1 MRLFGTL
8 YAAVYFLMIIVAFV
22 LPGFSS
28 EGYSIIQ
35 NSMGELGA
43 QATPGNWIMNVV
55 FILLSIVT
63 ILLGTKV
70 LRQFWVPLYLL
81 YFFAISLFFTAIFKH
96 SPITNSIFLEGE
108 HIAHSVFSLITGTA
122 FSGYCIAV
130 AFMIKRPVERA
141 SAIFMLCIAVGLSLL
156 ILELPEYKGIFQRV
170 LFITAFGWLFYSLV
184 TFKYE
189 NTFKKT

>member
-1 MRLFGTL
+1 MRLIGTL
-8 YAAVYFLMIIVAFV
+8 YATVYVLMIIVAFV

-28 EGYSIIQ
+28 EGYSKVQ
-35 NSMGELGA
+35 NSLSELGA
-43 QATPGNWIMNVV
+43 QATPGNWIMNLVI
-55 FILLSIVT
+55 ILLSMVT

-96 SPITNSIFLEGE
+96 SPITNSIFLERE

-122 FSGYCIAV
+122 FSGYYIAV

-141 SAIFMLCIAVGLSLL
+141 AAIFMFCIAVGLSLL
-156 ILELPEYKGIFQRV
+156 ILEFPEYKGIFQRI